1 MTPTLDELT
10 ARIESMAPAARA
22 KLLAEVG
29 KSMARHIWMPLP
41 GPQTMA
47 YKSQADVVGYGGS
60 AGGGKSDLAIGKALM
75 RHHEVLIM
83 RREATQLKGILRRME
98 QLLGSRDGYNGQDRR
113 WSKAGPREV
122 DIEFGSCPNLGDET
136 KHQGN
141 PHDLLVLDEAT
152 NFLESQVNFL
162 LGWNRTVREG
172 VHCQALMAFNP
183 PTSIEGRWVVAFFA
197 PWLDVRHDLY
207 PTAPGVLR
215 YCVTVP
221 GDNESYHYV
230 WVEDARPCVLI
241 DGEIEY
247 DFDPAEYRP
256 EDIVVPQS
264 RTFIPSR
271 ISDNP
276 HLAKSGYMRVLQAMP
291 EPLRS
296 QLLYGDF
303 QAGMTDDPW
312 QVVPTAWVEAAMAR
326 WTPRSP
332 RGEMLSMGCDVARG
346 GKDNTIIATRH
357 KAGESAL
364 WFDKLKVYP
373 GKETPSGDE
382 VAGLVV
388 GARRDQAPVHIDVIG
403 VGSSPYDTLARNG
416 VDVYA
421 VNVAIPS
428 LETDKAGVLT
438 FFNLRSQLWWQ
449 LREALDPENDT
460 GICLPPD
467 PELLKEACSAT
478 WKPSG
483 RTVRVASRDE
493 IIDAIGRSPD
503 RATAVILA
511 LIDSPKR
518 RKIEALGE
526 SQSPAL
532 EYNPYRDI

>member
-1 MTPTLDELT
+1 MVSLHD
-10 ARIESMAPAARA
+10 I
-22 KLLAEVG
+22 
-29 KSMARHIWMPLP
+29 
-41 GPQTMA
+41 
-47 YKSQADVVGYGGS
+47 
-60 AGGGKSDLAIGKALM
+60 
-75 RHHEVLIM
+75 
-83 RREATQLKGILRRME
+83 
-98 QLLGSRDGYNGQDRR
+98 
-113 WSKAGPREV
+113 EV
-122 DIEFGSCPNLGDET
+122 DGANHYITGD
-136 KHQGN
+136 GIVN
-141 PHDLLVLDEAT
+141 CNCFDEAT

-183 PTSIEGRWVVAFFA
+183 PTSIEGRWVVAFFG